1 MKKIDLICIQC
12 PIGCSLK
19 VTLENDIVSKVEG
32 NTCKRGEIYAKKE
45 VVNPTRTV
53 TSTVK
58 IEGGIIERLP
68 VKTKEDIPKD
78 KIFECVKAL
87 KNLCVKSPISIGD
100 VVLKNV
106 ANTGIDVIATKNV

>member
-12 PIGCSLK
+12 PIGCSLN

-53 TSTVK
+53 TSTIKV
-58 IEGGIIERLP
+58 EGGIIERLP

-78 KIFECVKAL
+78 KIFECVQAL
-87 KNLCVKSPISIGD
+87 KNLCVKSPVSIGD

-106 ANTGIDVIATKNV
+106 ASTGVDVIATKNI